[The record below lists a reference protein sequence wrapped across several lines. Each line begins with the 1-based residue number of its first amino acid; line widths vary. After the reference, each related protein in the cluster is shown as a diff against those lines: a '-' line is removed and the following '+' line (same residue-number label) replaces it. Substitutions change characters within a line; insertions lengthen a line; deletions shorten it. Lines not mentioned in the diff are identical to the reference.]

1 MQDSKLKKS
10 KRDDVFDSAGY
21 HVPTPVSFLWDRVY
35 NMHLIFHSIFVLGS
49 KSKLERWSDA
59 RRCRKYQ
66 TVHTVAQPTSNSTSY
81 CTHGSTNTSFNSFN
95 PILILIYLSY
105 TVRFATIN
113 LFVSS
118 SKRSRSTGHQPQRPP
133 PSTPS
138 WPQGSTE
145 RSQKNS

>member
-1 MQDSKLKKS
+1 MKKS

-35 NMHLIFHSIFVLGS
+35 NMYLIFYNIFVLGS

-59 RRCRKYQ
+59 RRCCKYQ
-66 TVHTVAQPTSNSTSY
+66 TVHTVAQPTSNNTSY
-81 CTHGSTNTSFNSFN
+81 CTHGSTSTSFNS
-95 PILILIYLSY
+95 LIYISY

-118 SKRSRSTGHQPQRPP
+118 SKRSRSTGLQPQRSLP
-133 PSTPS
+133 
-138 WPQGSTE
+138 
-145 RSQKNS
+145 